1 MNSARAG
8 ATERLPHDLGLL
20 LDRLA
25 TELEK
30 PYGERY
36 RGLVLYAARAKW
48 ALALEAGYIVSLL
61 TVNVETYR
69 DSQQPFSRSARNEG
83 VSLP

>member
-1 MNSARAG
+1 MNSARAC

-30 PYGERY
+30 PYGEHY
-36 RGLVLYAARAKW
+36 RGLVLYAARAM
-48 ALALEAGYIVSLL
+48 
-61 TVNVETYR
+61 
-69 DSQQPFSRSARNEG
+69 
-83 VSLP
+83 

>member
-48 ALALEAGYIVSLL
+48 ALALEAGYTVSLL
-61 TVNVETYR
+61 PVNVEACR
-69 DSQQPFSRSARNEG
+69 DSEQPFLRNACNEA